1 MKKLITAAAA
11 LLATATA
18 AHALVMAI
26 PAGGELNANIV
37 TLKMAQSAIAKQED
51 KSDNMILSPYNIYT
65 NMALAGSGAVGAT
78 HDEFSSALFQNAD
91 IAKDASPRLKQL
103 NDIILN
109 ANKGHVD
116 LLTANGI
123 WVNKNAATLSADY
136 TSGAK
141 ANFGAEISNED
152 FKDSAVVGKINQWAS
167 DNTKGLITKVIQQ
180 LNPDDAMVLASALY
194 FKGKW
199 VMPFDKNLTEDKTF
213 TADGGAKFKTP
224 MMHQEYDHVGDIRA
238 MSNEAYEAVSLTYG
252 TEDAQ
257 TMRLVLLRPN
267 DAKLSARDW
276 LATQGDMMLPVWLN
290 DAQYERAL
298 GTVELPH
305 IDIQQHHDLVPVLQ
319 NMGIKTAFT
328 GEADFRHMVDAK
340 SQPLFISSVSHD
352 IVFKTD
358 EEGSEAAA
366 VTTMTMAGSAM
377 APAPPKTINIKFDRS
392 FVFALQDVQTG
403 TVLFIG
409 AVNKP
414 NQKMTPQ

>member
-1 MKKLITAAAA
+1 MKKFITAATA

-18 AHALVMAI
+18 AHALVLAI
-26 PAGGELNANIV
+26 PAGGELNANMV

-51 KSDNMILSPYNIYT
+51 KSDNIILSPYNIYT
-65 NMALAGSGAVGAT
+65 AMALAGSGAVGAT

-91 IAKDASPRLKQL
+91 IAKEASPRLKEL

-123 WVNKNAATLSADY
+123 WVNKNAATLSDGY
-136 TSGAK
+136 VSGAK
-141 ANFGAEISNED
+141 GNFGAEISNED
-152 FKDSAVVGKINQWAS
+152 FKDSSVVGKINNWAS
-167 DNTKGLITKVIQQ
+167 ENTKGLITKVIQQ
-180 LNPDDAMVLASALY
+180 LNPDDAIVLASALY

-199 VMPFDKNLTEDKTF
+199 VMPFDKKLTEEKTF
-213 TADGGAKFKTP
+213 TVDGGAKFKTP
-224 MMHQEYDHVGDIRA
+224 MMHQEYEHAGDIRA

-252 TEDAQ
+252 SEDAQ

-267 DAKLSARDW
+267 DAKVSARDF
-276 LATQGDMMLPVWLN
+276 LSTQGEMMMPVWLN
-290 DAQYERAL
+290 DGQYERAM

-305 IDIQQHHDLVPVLQ
+305 LEIKQHHDLVPVLQ
-319 NMGIKTAFT
+319 DMGIKTAFT
-328 GEADFRHMVDAK
+328 SAADFRHMIDAK
-340 SQPLFISSVSHD
+340 TQNLFISSVSHD

-366 VTTMTMAGSAM
+366 VTTMAMAGSA
-377 APAPPKTINIKFDRS
+377 APAPPKTVNIKFDRS

-414 NQKMTPQ
+414 NEKMTPQ

>member
-1 MKKLITAAAA
+1 MKKFITAAA
-11 LLATATA
+11 LLATATT

-26 PAGGELNANIV
+26 PAGGELNANMV
-37 TLKMAQSAIAKQED
+37 TLKMAQSAIAQQED
-51 KSDNMILSPYNIYT
+51 KSDNIILSPYNVYT
-65 NMALAGSGAVGAT
+65 NMALAGSGALGAT
-78 HDEFSSALFQNAD
+78 HDEFSSTLFQNAD
-91 IAKDASPRLKQL
+91 IAKDASPHLKEL

-116 LLTANGI
+116 LMTANGI
-123 WVNKNAATLSADY
+123 WVNKNAATLSDRY
-136 TSGAK
+136 ISGAK

-152 FKDSAVVGKINQWAS
+152 FKDSSVVGKINTWAS
-167 DNTKGLITKVIQQ
+167 ENTKGLITKVIQQ
-180 LNPDDAMVLASALY
+180 LNPDDAIVLASALY

-199 VMPFDKNLTEDKTF
+199 VMPFDKKLTEEKAF
-213 TADGGAKFKTP
+213 TADGGATFKTP
-224 MMHQEYDHVGDIRA
+224 MMHQEYEHAGDIRA

-267 DAKLSARDW
+267 DAKVSARDW
-276 LATQGDMMLPVWLN
+276 LATQGDMMMPVWLN
-290 DAQYERAL
+290 DGQYERAM

-305 IDIQQHHDLVPVLQ
+305 LEIKQHHDLVPVLQ
-319 NMGIKTAFT
+319 DMGIKTAFT
-328 GEADFRHMVDAK
+328 PAADFRHMIDAK
-340 SQPLFISSVSHD
+340 TQNLFISSVSHD

-366 VTTMTMAGSAM
+366 VTTMAMAGSAM
-377 APAPPKTINIKFDRS
+377 PAPPKTVNIKFDRS
-392 FVFALQDVQTG
+392 FVFALQGVQTG

-414 NQKMTPQ
+414 NEKMTPQ

>member
-1 MKKLITAAAA
+1 MKKFITAAAA
-11 LLATATA
+11 LFATATA
-18 AHALVMAI
+18 AHALVLAI

-51 KSDNMILSPYNIYT
+51 KSDNIILSPYNVYT
-65 NMALAGSGAVGAT
+65 AMALAGSGAVGAT

-91 IAKDASPRLKQL
+91 IAKEASPRLKEL

-123 WVNKNAATLSADY
+123 WVNKKAATLSDGY
-136 TSGAK
+136 ISGAK
-141 ANFGAEISNED
+141 SNFGAEMSTDD
-152 FKDSAVVGKINQWAS
+152 FADSATVGKINAWAS
-167 DNTKGLITKVIQQ
+167 ENTKGLITKVIQQ
-180 LNPDDAMVLASALY
+180 LNPDDAIVLASALY

-199 VMPFDKNLTEDKTF
+199 VMPFDKKLTEEKTF
-213 TADGGAKFKTP
+213 TVDGGAKFLTP
-224 MMHQEYDHVGDIRA
+224 MMHQEYEHAGDIRA

-267 DAKLSARDW
+267 DAKVSARDF
-276 LATQGDMMLPVWLN
+276 LLTQGDMLMPVWLN
-290 DAQYERAL
+290 DGQYERAM
-298 GTVELPH
+298 GMVELPH
-305 IDIQQHHDLVPVLQ
+305 LDIKQHHDLVPVLQ

-328 GEADFRHMVDAK
+328 PAADFRHMVDAK
-340 SQPLFISSVSHD
+340 TQALFISSVSHD
-352 IVFKTD
+352 IVF
-358 EEGSEAAA
+358 
-366 VTTMTMAGSAM
+366 TTMAMAGSA
-377 APAPPKTINIKFDRS
+377 APAPPKTVNIKFDRS

-414 NQKMTPQ
+414 NEKMTPK

>member
-1 MKKLITAAAA
+1 MKKFITAAAA

-18 AHALVMAI
+18 AHALVLAI
-26 PAGGELNANIV
+26 PAGGELNSNIV
-37 TLKMAQSAIAKQED
+37 TLKMAQSAIARQED

-65 NMALAGSGAVGAT
+65 NMALAASGAAGAT
-78 HDEFSSALFQNAD
+78 HDEFSAALFQNAD

-103 NDIILN
+103 NDTILN

-141 ANFGAEISNED
+141 ANFNAEISSED
-152 FKDSAVVGKINQWAS
+152 FADSAVVGKINQWAS

-180 LNPDDAMVLASALY
+180 LNPADAMALASALY

-199 VMPFDKNLTEDKTF
+199 VMPFDKKLTEEKTF

-224 MMHQEYDHVGDIRA
+224 MMHQEYGHVGDIRA

-252 TEDAQ
+252 TEDSQ

-267 DAKLSARDW
+267 DAKVSARDF

-305 IDIQQHHDLVPVLQ
+305 IDIKQHHDLVPVLQ

-328 GEADFRHMVDAK
+328 GVADFRHMVDAK

-377 APAPPKTINIKFDRS
+377 PMDPPKTVNIKFDRS

-414 NQKMTPQ
+414 NNEMTPQ

>member
-1 MKKLITAAAA
+1 MKKFITAAAA
-11 LLATATA
+11 LFATATA

-26 PAGGELNANIV
+26 PAGGELNANMV

-51 KSDNMILSPYNIYT
+51 KSDNIILSPYNVYT

-91 IAKDASPRLKQL
+91 IAKEASPRLKEL

-109 ANKGHVD
+109 TNKGHVD

-123 WVNKNAATLSADY
+123 WVNKKAATLSDRY

-141 ANFGAEISNED
+141 ENFGAEISNED
-152 FKDSAVVGKINQWAS
+152 FTDKSVVDKINNWAS
-167 DNTKGLITKVIQQ
+167 ENTKGLITKVIQQ
-180 LNPDDAMVLASALY
+180 LNPDDAIVLASALY

-199 VMPFDKNLTEDKTF
+199 VIPFDKALTEEKTF

-224 MMHQEYDHVGDIRA
+224 MMHQEYEHAGDIRA

-267 DAKLSARDW
+267 DAKVSARDW
-276 LATQGDMMLPVWLN
+276 LATQGDMMMPVWLN
-290 DAQYERAL
+290 DAQYERAR

-305 IDIQQHHDLVPVLQ
+305 IDIKQHHDLVPVLQ

-328 GEADFRHMVDAK
+328 GQADFRHMVDAK

-377 APAPPKTINIKFDRS
+377 APAPPKTVNIKFDRS

-414 NQKMTPQ
+414 NNKMAPQ